1 MARPYTVIFS
11 TEAVDGRIA
20 GESGYSLL
28 SCRDDFVL
36 QHRVRAWSDAVMVGA
51 GTVRAD
57 DPRLTLRLAR
67 GRSPARV
74 VVDPRLATR
83 PEARVYRPPG
93 MRVLVTADAWDEGD
107 LRPYRSAGVTVVQVP
122 YSAGR
127 LDMVEAVRALRGLGV
142 RRLMVE
148 GGGRLNYEM
157 LASGL
162 VDEVRV
168 TIAPYAMGAGVSLF
182 HKPQWRGKQEK
193 EPLARLALV
202 EVKRLCGHWVHL
214 VYSVLEPRLPL
225 DA

>member
-1 MARPYTVIFS
+1 MARPYTFIFS

-20 GESGYSLL
+20 GETGFSLL
-28 SCRDDFVL
+28 SCREDFEL
-36 QHRVRAWSDAVMVGA
+36 QHRLRAWSDAVMVGA

-57 DPRLTLRLAR
+57 DPRLTVRLAR

-74 VVDPRLATR
+74 VVDPRLSTS
-83 PEARVYRPPG
+83 PGARVYRPPG
-93 MRVLVTADAWDEGD
+93 LRVLVTSDEWGEAE
-107 LRPYRSAGVTVVQVP
+107 LRPYLDAGVRVVRAPVRG
-122 YSAGR
+122 GR
-127 LDMVEAVRALRGLGV
+127 LDLVAAVEELRVMGI

-168 TIAPYAMGAGVSLF
+168 TVAPYVMGGGVSLF
-182 HKPQWRGKQEK
+182 QRPPWRGVQEK
-193 EPLARLALV
+193 EPIARLALV

-214 VYSVLEPRLPL
+214 VYSVLEPRRPL
-225 DA
+225 G